1 LGYIELLKENK
12 VLRQLSLL
20 QIFAYFGA
28 WFSHVAIYT
37 LLIQFNA
44 SSLLVSFVI
53 AMNFA
58 PSILL
63 SPFMGSLLD
72 RVDLKKLMVILL
84 IIEVCMTMMFFTIKS
99 IDDIYML
106 MLFIFIR
113 MASASMFFTS
123 EMTLLPKLLPDSILS
138 KANEIHSIIW
148 SFTFSAG
155 MALGGIVVYNF
166 GVNIAF
172 TIDILFFIISI
183 IILINTKISIPFSKS
198 KQNIFLDIKDGISYI
213 KENPKLIHLIFL
225 HSTVGFTAYDSL
237 VTLLADYEYKLII
250 SVPLAIGITN
260 GIRAFALMVGPFF
273 ITNWVNKKRLYYL
286 FIIQGITISL
296 WAIVQHNFYI
306 ALVAVFLT
314 GLTTTTLWSYTYAML
329 QEKVQSEY
337 LGRVLSYNEMMFMTT
352 NIFTTLFIGFMASFV
367 SLDIIT
373 FLLAGL
379 FFLTAIYYKKQ
390 FGVNNG

>member
-1 LGYIELLKENK
+1 MGYIELLKENK

-44 SSLLVSFVI
+44 SSLLVSSVI

-72 RVDLKKLMVILL
+72 RVDLKKLMVMLL

-237 VTLLADYEYKLII
+237 VTLLSDYEYKLII